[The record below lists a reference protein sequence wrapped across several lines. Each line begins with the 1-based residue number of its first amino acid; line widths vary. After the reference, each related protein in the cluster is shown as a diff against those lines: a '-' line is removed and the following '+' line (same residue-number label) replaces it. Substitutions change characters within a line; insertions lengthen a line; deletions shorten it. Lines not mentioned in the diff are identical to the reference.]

1 MLQFIEQ
8 KLEKQGLDIREL
20 SELLIRLLDYGVIC
34 RDESQV
40 EQQLYDRY
48 LRLEEIVSDYLEL
61 LGVRVQH
68 DKRFQF
74 IRLYPP
80 GAQIPGVQD

>member
-8 KLEKQGLDIREL
+8 KLEKQGLETREL

-34 RDESQV
+34 RDESQI

-48 LRLEEIVSDYLEL
+48 FPQAPVFLTAPADFSQRAEKYRCGRD
-61 LGVRVQH
+61 H
-68 DKRFQF
+68 
-74 IRLYPP
+74 
-80 GAQIPGVQD
+80 GADAASLADIYR